1 MTDIPA
7 RPDDLR
13 DGIGTLKEKSL
24 HAEIIAHLA
33 QPGDQLEALVDRYR
47 IDILRSDQVIEVQ
60 TRSLGKMKK
69 KVADLADA
77 YQISI
82 IYPIHKVKHI
92 HKIDE
97 KGKTISCKRSPK
109 KGKLIE
115 VFKEL
120 VNAPDLIA
128 HPNVS
133 LTVMM
138 IESEEFW
145 LDDGEGSWRRKKWS
159 IVERK
164 LLAILDQHLFTQP
177 EDFLDLL
184 PRSLPPQFT
193 NKDLAEILR
202 ISTRLAGKIT
212 YTLRK
217 ADLIDLIGK
226 QGRAHLFE
234 II

>member
-7 RPDDLR
+7 RPDDIR

-33 QPGDQLEALVDRYR
+33 QPGDQLEALINRYR
-47 IDILRSDQVIEVQ
+47 IDILRGEQIIEVQ

-69 KVADLADA
+69 KVTELADD

-82 IYPIHKVKHI
+82 IYPIHQIKHI
-92 HKIDE
+92 HRITE
-97 KGKTISCKRSPK
+97 KGQTISCRRSPK

-120 VNAPDLIA
+120 VNAPNLIH

-133 LTVMM
+133 LTVML
-138 IESEEFW
+138 IEGEEFW
-145 LDDGEGSWRRKKWS
+145 LDDGKGSWHRKKWS

-164 LLAILDQHLFTQP
+164 LLAILNQHVFSQP
-177 EDFLDLL
+177 TDLLDLL

-193 NKDLAEILR
+193 NKQLAESLR
-202 ISTRLAGKIT
+202 ISPRLAGKIT

-217 ADLIDLIGK
+217 ADLILVPGK
-226 QGRAHLFE
+226 QGRANLFE